1 MWACRQS
8 AIQRCAPL
16 DTTPIDAINL
26 KIAQEGAKVNETR
39 WSGRMTHSTAT
50 PASASTRAQ
59 GMETSPA
66 AAMPSRRAAAWRAP
80 STCATATRG
89 ARSSCWSGGTGRT
102 RPTGGRKAGW
112 ALTDGRSRR
121 RERSGELCCGEAT
134 GWCSSR
140 RTDPVRSS
148 TYCKL
153 ACGPS
158 QVVSAAPARC
168 SAKRCGCR
176 GQSGPDG
183 CRARCARTTSWS
195 LDWGGR

>member
-26 KIAQEGAKVNETR
+26 KVAQEAAKVNETR

-80 STCATATRG
+80 STCATVPRG
-89 ARSSCWSGGTGRT
+89 EGKGAQ
-102 RPTGGRKAGW
+102 RPRHGEGASVSQGDLRLVEPGVLAG
-112 ALTDGRSRR
+112 
-121 RERSGELCCGEAT
+121 
-134 GWCSSR
+134 
-140 RTDPVRSS
+140 
-148 TYCKL
+148 
-153 ACGPS
+153 
-158 QVVSAAPARC
+158 QVVRVE
-168 SAKRCGCR
+168 
-176 GQSGPDG
+176 
-183 CRARCARTTSWS
+183 RARPEAER
-195 LDWGGR
+195 LDGP